1 MENEHTYNKFSY
13 LEDKPKKRATVN
25 TDKFS
30 LEQFDEDVCSLLD
43 NNENGGY
50 LGKGFISKNNR
61 QFFDD
66 LKILACFEYHMAGLK
81 QLINYTRKKKDQ
93 DLPEYEIQVAND
105 METAEGRIMK
115 KYE

>member
-1 MENEHTYNKFSY
+1 MSNKSTYNKHSY

-30 LEQFDEDVCSLLD
+30 LEQFDEDVCGLFS
-43 NNENGGY
+43 NNKNGGY
-50 LGKGFISKNNR
+50 LGRDFVSKDNN

-66 LKILACFEYHMAGLK
+66 KKILACFEYHLAGLK

-93 DLPEYEIQVAND
+93 NLPPLEVQIADN
-105 METAEGRIMK
+105 METVEERIMR

>member
-1 MENEHTYNKFSY
+1 MENKHTYNKFSY
-13 LEDKPKKRATVN
+13 LEDKPKKRAVVN

-66 LKILACFEYHMAGLK
+66 LKILACLEYHLAGLK

-93 DLPEYEIQVAND
+93 NLPPLEVQIADN
-105 METAEGRIMK
+105 METAEERIMR